1 MKFLAHDTPKCGQ
14 LIAVMLLATLAGCA
28 AQMNPIGEAKFDCN
42 RRQDAKSPYCRSFK
56 SVDAATTPELPESR
70 FDKNF
75 SISELD
81 KLNGIAPDSS
91 SPAEADKRGP
101 AVATLLPHQRRSE
114 PELTGAPVREG
125 PVIQRVWIKRFVD
138 GRDVLTENTVVYKEI
153 KPTRWAGFDT
163 KTISISDTKNY
174 PRRPAEQT
182 PASFQ
187 NQASQAQTPPA
198 QRPPE
203 FSQPNSSSSDASESA
218 TDPAANGFINSNSMP
233 K

>member
-1 MKFLAHDTPKCGQ
+1 MKFLAHQIKDRSNPV
-14 LIAVMLLATLAGCA
+14 LLVVAAIALSALAGCA
-28 AQMNPIGEAKFDCN
+28 NQMNPIGEAKFDCN
-42 RRQDAKSPYCRSFK
+42 RRQDAKSPYCRSFR
-56 SVDAATTPELPESR
+56 SVDAATAPELPDSR

-75 SISELD
+75 TISELD
-81 KLNGIAPDSS
+81 KLNGIAPDNVQ
-91 SPAEADKRGP
+91 ADTEKKTV
-101 AVATLLPHQRRSE
+101 VAPTLLPHQRLPE

-163 KTISISDTKNY
+163 KTPSVGDTKNY

-182 PASFQ
+182 PASLQ
-187 NQASQAQTPPA
+187 SQANPSQTPVA
-198 QRPPE
+198 QNAPE
-203 FSQPNSSSSDASESA
+203 FSQPNSGEASESVMN
-218 TDPAANGFINSNSMP
+218 PAANGFNSNSMP